1 MHHDPVVAIVVL
13 NWNQRELTLDCLASL
28 QAITYR
34 NSRVIVVDNGSSDG
48 TAEAVHAGFPTVRVL
63 ALCSNLG
70 FAGGNNVGM
79 RHALEDSAEMVLLL
93 NNDTLVDPPFLD
105 HLVERAR
112 REPRSGMVAPKILYH
127 DQPDRIWYAGGAISM
142 WTGTMRHI
150 GIREADDGRFNEPR
164 TVDYA
169 TGCCLLVKRE
179 VIERVGML
187 DESYRIYT
195 EDADWSVRV
204 RHAGYSILYEPGSR
218 IWHRV
223 SVSSGGHLSWF
234 KLRNK
239 FVSNLKFFR
248 QYAAWYHWLSF
259 PWMNILANASAALR
273 YLLTA
278 RR

>member
-13 NWNQRELTLDCLASL
+13 NWNQRELTLQCLASL

-34 NSRVIVVDNGSSDG
+34 NCRVIMVDNGSSDG
-48 TAEAVHAGFPTVRVL
+48 TAEAVRSRFPAVTVL
-63 ALCSNLG
+63 ALRRNLG

-79 RHALEDSAEMVLLL
+79 RHALEGGAQMVLLL
-93 NNDTLVDPPFLD
+93 NNDTLVEPAFLD

-112 REPRSGMVAPKILYH
+112 SEPGAGMVAPKILYH
-127 DQPDRIWYAGGAISM
+127 GEPDRIWYAGGVISM
-142 WTGTMRHI
+142 WTGTMRHV
-150 GIREADDGRFNEPR
+150 GIREADGGRFDTPR

-169 TGCCLLVKRE
+169 TGCCLLVKHE

-195 EDADWSVRV
+195 EDADWSMRV
-204 RHAGYSILYEPGSR
+204 RRAGYSILYEPGSR
-218 IWHRV
+218 ILHRV

-239 FVSNLKFFR
+239 FVSNLRFFSR
-248 QYAAWYHWLSF
+248 YAAWYHWLSF
-259 PWMNILANASAALR
+259 PWMNILVNAGAAFR